1 MAVDGLIGRKIGMTQ
16 IFLENGRLVSATA
29 VQAGPCT
36 VTQLRLPAKDGYQA
50 VQLGFEEARRLTKSE
65 RGHLRL
71 AGKPL
76 RYLREVS
83 ATDMGDLE
91 VGQEFD
97 VDLLSVGEH
106 VDVIGTSKG
115 RGFTGTVKRHGFSGG
130 PKTHGQSDR
139 HRAPGSIGGT
149 TYPGRVMKGTKMA
162 GHWGAERVTVRNL
175 EVVRVD
181 PERHL
186 LFLKGAVPGGS
197 RGLIQ
202 IRRSKGRKS
211 ASRGS

>member
-1 MAVDGLIGRKIGMTQ
+1 MAINGIIGRKIGMTQ
-16 IFLENGRLVSATA
+16 LFLENGRMVPVTA

-36 VTQLRLPAKDGYQA
+36 VTQLRIVGRDGYQA
-50 VQLGFEEARRLTKSE
+50 VQLGFEVAKRLTKPES
-65 RGHLRL
+65 GHLRH
-71 AGKPL
+71 AGKL
-76 RYLREVS
+76 FRHLREVPG
-83 ATDMGDLE
+83 ADLGDVE
-91 VGQEFD
+91 VGQEIGAD
-97 VDLLSVGEH
+97 VFAAGER

-115 RGFTGTVKRHGFSGG
+115 RGFTGVVKRHGFAGG

-162 GHWGAERVTVRNL
+162 GHWGAERVTVQNM

-181 PERHL
+181 PERQII
-186 LFLKGAVPGGS
+186 FIRGAVPGAS

-202 IRRSKGRKS
+202 VLRVKKGRK
-211 ASRGS
+211 